1 MMQSDEMIV
10 GKRVSLCVFCC
21 TGCICAVWG
30 GNIKASLLPSPFQ
43 TDFVV
48 ACVCGCYMVYWWHP
62 VDLFVTLYKKK
73 IKKSTYHPH
82 ANQSRARGMLGCR
95 EPRWKPARRPPI
107 RWSSF
112 RCPTGQRPAGSAR
125 CTAASSNQS
134 GLPSEE
140 EQHGRA
146 AVSDTKSTHCCS
158 PQRSDLQA
166 TWPLC
171 PAFLWVRKTKRGMFQ
186 KKKKLSE
193 DGRGGV
199 LLQSSLEP

>member
-10 GKRVSLCVFCC
+10 GKRVSLCVLLLYWLYLCSLGWKHKSIAFSIPVSNRLCC
-21 TGCICAVWG
+21 CPCVW
-30 GNIKASLLPSPFQ
+30 LLYGLLVAPCG
-43 TDFVV
+43 FVCDIV
-48 ACVCGCYMVYWWHP
+48 SEKNK
-62 VDLFVTLYKKK
+62 T
-73 IKKSTYHPH
+73 KSTDHPH

-125 CTAASSNQS
+125 CTAAASNQS

-146 AVSDTKSTHCCS
+146 AVSDTQSTHCCS

-166 TWPLC
+166 T
-171 PAFLWVRKTKRGMFQ
+171 
-186 KKKKLSE
+186 
-193 DGRGGV
+193 
-199 LLQSSLEP
+199 